1 VEDAG
6 KFCVGLVRNVTTPI
20 YSLASPLHA
29 SMLKPSLSSWS
40 GSDIDTGRET
50 LSSVARKFHFFTGS
64 HMSEKPTPPTGDSS
78 SLVKQAKLPITLSRT
93 SVRKNFVFL
102 PILTSVKELIAK
114 DIEDAELED
123 NEEHNDDHYFEKV
136 TRGN

>member
-1 VEDAG
+1 
-6 KFCVGLVRNVTTPI
+6 
-20 YSLASPLHA
+20 
-29 SMLKPSLSSWS
+29 
-40 GSDIDTGRET
+40 
-50 LSSVARKFHFFTGS
+50 
-64 HMSEKPTPPTGDSS
+64 MSEKPTPNTMPTGDSS